1 MKTETTMENPSLSKS
16 TISFGVAL
24 ALASVI
30 NGLLVVA
37 KEKSPAVMTGLQKMS
52 MHHWLSHA
60 IIVVGLFVAFG
71 WIINRPAI
79 AASRLIRL
87 LVSGV
92 VLGGL
97 IIVGFYLIEG

>member
-1 MKTETTMENPSLSKS
+1 MKTETTTENSALSKS
-16 TISFGVAL
+16 TISFGLAL

-37 KEKSPAVMTGLQKMS
+37 KEKSPTVMTGLQKMS
-52 MHHWLSHA
+52 SHHWLSHA
-60 IIVVGLFVAFG
+60 IIVVALFVMFG
-71 WIINRPAI
+71 WIFNNKGI